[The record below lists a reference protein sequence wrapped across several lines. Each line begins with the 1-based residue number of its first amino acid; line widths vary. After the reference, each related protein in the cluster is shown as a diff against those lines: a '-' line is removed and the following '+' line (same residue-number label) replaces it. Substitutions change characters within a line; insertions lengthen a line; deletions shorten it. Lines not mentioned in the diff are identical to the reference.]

1 MDAIF
6 GIILTL
12 CRTVYS
18 GDSESTNYQIKRLAD
33 AYKKKGCD
41 AESRSLQSLLGQL
54 HKKQPL
60 HSSVLKTSSENKISG
75 EELTRQVPIPVDKE
89 TASPLLEVIYSE
101 DLPTYAPMF
110 DDNIQEAVNSVIL
123 EWENYSQLLSLN
135 AEPSRSC
142 LIFGEPGTG
151 KTHLAEW
158 IAQQV
163 GLPVVLARLDGIMS
177 SFLGTSARNIGILF
191 SFANRYRCVLLL
203 DEFDAIAK
211 LRDDPQE
218 VGEVKRIVNT
228 LLPKLDERD
237 KCGFTIGVTNH
248 EQLLDSAVWRR
259 FDIQIEIP
267 KPSSTVI
274 NLLLKKYMEPI
285 ELNDT
290 ENRFLS
296 WCIQG
301 SSGADVQKLSNW
313 LKRIKILPDYSKENV
328 VDLMRRYSIL
338 NAGRISEKV
347 KSVLN
352 GTNES
357 MITWLKDNDLNFR
370 QKDIAEIF
378 QVSQSS
384 VSKQLAKLN
393 KED

>member
-1 MDAIF
+1 M
-6 GIILTL
+6 
-12 CRTVYS
+12 
-18 GDSESTNYQIKRLAD
+18 
-33 AYKKKGCD
+33 
-41 AESRSLQSLLGQL
+41 
-54 HKKQPL
+54 
-60 HSSVLKTSSENKISG
+60 
-75 EELTRQVPIPVDKE
+75 
-89 TASPLLEVIYSE
+89 
-101 DLPTYAPMF
+101 
-110 DDNIQEAVNSVIL
+110 
-123 EWENYSQLLSLN
+123 
-135 AEPSRSC
+135 
-142 LIFGEPGTG
+142 
-151 KTHLAEW
+151 
-158 IAQQV
+158 
-163 GLPVVLARLDGIMS
+163 
-177 SFLGTSARNIGILF
+177 
-191 SFANRYRCVLLL
+191 
-203 DEFDAIAK
+203 
-211 LRDDPQE
+211 
-218 VGEVKRIVNT
+218 
-228 LLPKLDERD
+228 
-237 KCGFTIGVTNH
+237 
-248 EQLLDSAVWRR
+248 WRR

>member
-1 MDAIF
+1 
-6 GIILTL
+6 
-12 CRTVYS
+12 
-18 GDSESTNYQIKRLAD
+18 
-33 AYKKKGCD
+33 
-41 AESRSLQSLLGQL
+41 
-54 HKKQPL
+54 
-60 HSSVLKTSSENKISG
+60 
-75 EELTRQVPIPVDKE
+75 
-89 TASPLLEVIYSE
+89 
-101 DLPTYAPMF
+101 
-110 DDNIQEAVNSVIL
+110 
-123 EWENYSQLLSLN
+123 
-135 AEPSRSC
+135 
-142 LIFGEPGTG
+142 
-151 KTHLAEW
+151 
-158 IAQQV
+158 
-163 GLPVVLARLDGIMS
+163 
-177 SFLGTSARNIGILF
+177 
-191 SFANRYRCVLLL
+191 
-203 DEFDAIAK
+203 
-211 LRDDPQE
+211 
-218 VGEVKRIVNT
+218 
-228 LLPKLDERD
+228 
-237 KCGFTIGVTNH
+237 
-248 EQLLDSAVWRR
+248 
-259 FDIQIEIP
+259 
-267 KPSSTVI
+267 
-274 NLLLKKYMEPI
+274 MEPI